1 MKNTESR
8 KMKVNLLMNKA
19 FLQAEED
26 GDTLRKLVADKL
38 AELKKKQATRH
49 KLSESEKQFQVD
61 VFEYLAKRARYGA
74 AIDELLAL
82 VQKDPEIAESATQK
96 AVDEFEKL
104 LNDLLTSQEKLEE
117 YLRGN
122 LQPLLNL
129 IQGIE

>member
-19 FLQAEED
+19 FLQAEEG
-26 GDTLRKLVADKL
+26 GDTLRKLVADEL
-38 AELKKKQATRH
+38 AAIKKKQT

-61 VFEYLAKRARYGA
+61 VLKYLAKRTRYGA

-117 YLRGN
+117 YLRGK

-129 IQGIE
+129 IQGME

>member
-1 MKNTESR
+1 
-8 KMKVNLLMNKA
+8 MKVNLLMNKA
-19 FLQAEED
+19 FLQAEEG
-26 GDTLRKLVADKL
+26 GDTLRKLVADEL
-38 AELKKKQATRH
+38 AAIKKKQT

-61 VFEYLAKRARYGA
+61 VLKYLAKRARYGA

>member
-1 MKNTESR
+1 LENTESR

-19 FLQAEED
+19 FLQAEEG
-26 GDTLRKLVADKL
+26 GDTLRKLVADEL
-38 AELKKKQATRH
+38 AAIKKKQT

-61 VFEYLAKRARYGA
+61 VLKYLAKRARYGA

>member
-1 MKNTESR
+1 MENTESR

-19 FLQAEED
+19 FLQAEEG
-26 GDTLRKLVADKL
+26 GDTLRKLVADEL
-38 AELKKKQATRH
+38 AAIKKKQT

-61 VFEYLAKRARYGA
+61 VLKYLAKRARYGA

>member
-1 MKNTESR
+1 MENTESR

-19 FLQAEED
+19 FLQAEEG
-26 GDTLRKLVADKL
+26 GDTLRKLVADEL
-38 AELKKKQATRH
+38 AAIKKKQT

-61 VFEYLAKRARYGA
+61 VLKYLAKRARYGA

-117 YLRGN
+117 YLRGK

>member
-1 MKNTESR
+1 
-8 KMKVNLLMNKA
+8 MNKA
-19 FLQAEED
+19 FLQAEEG
-26 GDTLRKLVADKL
+26 GDTLRKLVADEL
-38 AELKKKQATRH
+38 AAIKKKQT

-61 VFEYLAKRARYGA
+61 VLKYLAKRARYGA

>member
-26 GDTLRKLVADKL
+26 GDTLRKLVADEL
-38 AELKKKQATRH
+38 AAIKKKQT

-61 VFEYLAKRARYGA
+61 VLKYLAKRARYGA